1 MLSFYVYLSIYS
13 EYDHSLRSLQFLGPL
28 VSSNSCQSSNFAR
41 IGLSALVM
49 NTTADEMLETDGLT
63 LENTDR
69 V

>member
-13 EYDHSLRSLQFLGPL
+13 SNDHILRSLQFLGPL
-28 VSSNSCQSSNFAR
+28 VSSNSCQSSDFAR
-41 IGLSALVM
+41 IGLSAIVM
-49 NTTADEMLETDGLT
+49 IITADDMLETAGLT